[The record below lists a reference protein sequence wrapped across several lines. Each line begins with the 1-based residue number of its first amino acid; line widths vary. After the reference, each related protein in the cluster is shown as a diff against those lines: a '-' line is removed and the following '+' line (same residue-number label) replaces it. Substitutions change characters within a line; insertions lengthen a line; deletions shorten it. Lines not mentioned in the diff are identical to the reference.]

1 MEYMVLMTDKAWSH
15 RHHISTHP
23 MIILS

>member
-1 MEYMVLMTDKAWSH
+1 MEYMVLMTDKGWSH